1 MTITISHQPQL
12 DYSRDSLP
20 VVRSITN
27 MSSTGSISSEASI
40 TRSAD
45 KDDTSDSSLQR
56 PDTEPTDDKEQVE
69 GDESIVDG
77 AGRKEDAS
85 DKGQETSA
93 TIDDAIASHNERISL
108 DEVSL
113 EGSASSVTV
122 TIHCSACVVPD

>member
-1 MTITISHQPQL
+1 
-12 DYSRDSLP
+12 
-20 VVRSITN
+20 

-40 TRSAD
+40 ARSAD
-45 KDDTSDSSLQR
+45 KDDTSDSSLHL

-85 DKGQETSA
+85 DKEQETSA
-93 TIDDAIASHNERISL
+93 TIDDAIASHNERIGL

-122 TIHCSACVVPD
+122 TIHCSACVVSD